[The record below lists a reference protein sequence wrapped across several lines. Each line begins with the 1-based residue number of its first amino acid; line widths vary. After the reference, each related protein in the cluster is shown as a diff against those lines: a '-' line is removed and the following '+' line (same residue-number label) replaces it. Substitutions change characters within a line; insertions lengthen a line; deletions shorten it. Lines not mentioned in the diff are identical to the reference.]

1 MKKLLFVLFI
11 STSAIFSS
19 YAQSSEDISNSTNW
33 TWFGIDYT
41 NCYYIMSY
49 DFPSVSDLESKIG
62 AWNNLVL
69 TEREK
74 FLVKPF
80 KGKTL
85 AYSIDMV
92 TEINEGIDVKS
103 RISNDA
109 SLGTHMDKSQIQE
122 IVNNYQ
128 IPDDLSGIGL
138 IFIAECYNKP
148 DEQGAYYVTFFD
160 IASKKVMSTERK
172 LGKASGFGMR
182 NYWANSYYVILKE
195 LGKTYK

>member
-103 RISNDA
+103 RISNDPML
-109 SLGTHMDKSQIQE
+109 STHMDKSQIQE

-128 IPDDLSGIGL
+128 IPNDLSGIGL

-148 DEQGAYYVTFFD
+148 NEQGAYYTTFFD
-160 IASKKVMSTERK
+160 IASKKVLSTERK
-172 LGKASGFGMR
+172 LGKASGFGIR